1 MFHEFDA
8 AKVPVKTPTKVDRLT
23 GNPRAIRN
31 RRRLEVVVNNA
42 LKILELDPEF
52 SGFQKCLRSH
62 ADFPGLVKDLRKQI
76 EFLGAMGCYYSY
88 VVGEEVPGREEGM
101 ASIKK

>member
-8 AKVPVKTPTKVDRLT
+8 AKAPGKTPTKVDRLT
-23 GNPRAIRN
+23 ENPRVIGN
-31 RRRLEVVVNNA
+31 LRRLEVVANNA
-42 LKILELDPEF
+42 LKILELGPEF

-88 VVGEEVPGREEGM
+88 VVGEEVPDHEEGT

>member
-1 MFHEFDA
+1 M
-8 AKVPVKTPTKVDRLT
+8 
-23 GNPRAIRN
+23 
-31 RRRLEVVVNNA
+31 VNNA
-42 LKILELDPEF
+42 LKILELGPEF

-76 EFLGAMGCYYSY
+76 ECLGAMACYYTSA
-88 VVGEEVPGREEGM
+88 VNEEVSDHEEGM

>member
-1 MFHEFDA
+1 MFHEFAA
-8 AKVPVKTPTKVDRLT
+8 AKAPGKPPAKVDRLT

-42 LKILELDPEF
+42 LKILELGPEF
-52 SGFQKCLRSH
+52 SGVQKCLRSH

-76 EFLGAMGCYYSY
+76 EFLGAMVCYYSY
-88 VVGEEVPGREEGM
+88 VVGEEVPDHEEGK

>member
-8 AKVPVKTPTKVDRLT
+8 AKAPGKTPAKVDRLT
-23 GNPRAIRN
+23 ENPRVIGN
-31 RRRLEVVVNNA
+31 LCRLEVVVNNA

-88 VVGEEVPGREEGM
+88 VVGEEVSDHEEGM

>member
-1 MFHEFDA
+1 M
-8 AKVPVKTPTKVDRLT
+8 TPTEVDWLT
-23 GNPRAIRN
+23 EDTRVIGNHGK
-31 RRRLEVVVNNA
+31 LEAGVSNA
-42 LKILELDPEF
+42 QKILELDAEF
-52 SGFQKCLRSH
+52 SGFQKHLRSH

-88 VVGEEVPGREEGM
+88 VVGEEVSDHEEGM